1 MPAAYT
7 VGDTVRGE
15 AVFPGG
21 DIDEFTSTAVPG
33 DTLTAYIRLTAPP
46 VGGDQFHG
54 LTLEV
59 IDPATGN
66 ALIGSLAQFFGQ
78 TFNPVG
84 SFARVRGS
92 GTFGDELT
100 TAPYEFFVRR
110 GP

>member
-1 MPAAYT
+1 M
-7 VGDTVRGE
+7 
-15 AVFPGG
+15 
-21 DIDEFTSTAVPG
+21 PG

-84 SFARVRGS
+84 SFAVPAGGGFLIRVRGS